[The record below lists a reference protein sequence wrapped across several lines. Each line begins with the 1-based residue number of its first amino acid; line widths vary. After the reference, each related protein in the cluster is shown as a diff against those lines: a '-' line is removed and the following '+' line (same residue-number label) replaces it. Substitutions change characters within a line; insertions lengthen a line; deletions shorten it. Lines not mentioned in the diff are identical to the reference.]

1 MVLGSPSARGSQKW
15 SPSRNLVDQL
25 ELLVAEVG
33 VLQRADVVENLL
45 RLGGSGQHGGHL
57 AVVQQ
62 PCQAHLGQRLAAGG
76 SDFVQGAY
84 LCQLFLGNDALLQE
98 TAIGTD
104 AAVLRDAVEVA
115 VGQQTLRQ
123 RAEGDDALVQPDGSL
138 FQAVL
143 LDGAV
148 KDGVA
153 VLVDDEGDV
162 ELVENG
168 AGFSSVSPL

>member
-1 MVLGSPSARGSQKW
+1 MASSSSAVKVVLFRAAMLSRICWGLDAPMRTLVTL
-15 SPSRNLVDQL
+15 PSRSIH
-25 ELLVAEVG
+25 AS
-33 VLQRADVVENLL
+33 AISA
-45 RLGGSGQHGGHL
+45 SG
-57 AVVQQ
+57 
-62 PCQAHLGQRLAAGG
+62 
-76 SDFVQGAY
+76 DFVQGAY
-84 LCQLFLGNDALLQE
+84 LCKLFLGNDALLQE

-123 RAEGDDALVQPDGSL
+123 RAEGDDAPVQPDSSL

-153 VLVDDEGDV
+153 VLVDDEGNV
-162 ELVENG
+162 ELVEDG

>member
-1 MVLGSPSARGSQKW
+1 MLGLG
-15 SPSRNLVDQL
+15 
-25 ELLVAEVG
+25 
-33 VLQRADVVENLL
+33 RADEDA
-45 RLGGSGQHGGHL
+45 RDL
-57 AVVQQ
+57 AVPQYPRQ
-62 PCQAHLGQRLAAGG
+62 RHLGQRLAAGG
-76 SDFVQGAY
+76 GDFVQGAY
-84 LCQLFLGNDALLQE
+84 LCQLFFGDDALLQE
-98 TAIGTD
+98 TAIGAD

-123 RAEGDDALVQPDGSL
+123 RAEGDDALVQPDSSL

-162 ELVENG
+162 ELVEDG
-168 AGFSSVSPL
+168 AGFFQRLTVVVGQAGIKRLAAAHRLRQSTHGLFQRVLFSRF